1 MLNWCL
7 TIHLVDISKLLT
19 TSLLFSKT
27 DPVEVTNTHTHTTV
41 IRYLLFNCSPTA
53 VPGNTERPGQPEL
66 LSYQH
71 PQRWAHPGFTHRR
84 FRKMDNKTQKCSK
97 NVSGDIICNQGLHS
111 IQRLWRDRDA
121 EVVLKARFLHL
132 GCPHLRFF
140 FFFFGARH
148 HHIQTRGCTDCMRAC
163 HRLRYLLFGAKK
175 QTDTIIELQS
185 PKLEHRLLGQAFSK
199 VIATSGC
206 IIYQITALKIQPK
219 ANITNTVDLS
229 SVYPMYSL
237 QMGSYRE

>member
-1 MLNWCL
+1 MQPGSAQHSA
-7 TIHLVDISKLLT
+7 T
-19 TSLLFSKT
+19 
-27 DPVEVTNTHTHTTV
+27 VERQRRRSGFEGS
-41 IRYLLFNCSPTA
+41 IFA
-53 VPGNTERPGQPEL
+53 FG
-66 LSYQH
+66 LSSSS
-71 PQRWAHPGFTHRR
+71 F
-84 FRKMDNKTQKCSK
+84 
-97 NVSGDIICNQGLHS
+97 
-111 IQRLWRDRDA
+111 
-121 EVVLKARFLHL
+121 
-132 GCPHLRFF
+132 FF